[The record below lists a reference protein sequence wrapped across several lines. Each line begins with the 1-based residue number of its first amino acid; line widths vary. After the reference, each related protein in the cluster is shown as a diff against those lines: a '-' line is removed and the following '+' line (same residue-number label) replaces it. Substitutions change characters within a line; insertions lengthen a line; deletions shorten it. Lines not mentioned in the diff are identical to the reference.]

1 MGHCPAIGQRDVA
14 KSIAN
19 SSMDLLGQLK
29 FSTSDW
35 PYTCASH
42 YRMTVEPSWPWAKW
56 EPVDH
61 DVGDHLLGRL
71 REAYGDYFA
80 DASSIMV
87 IVTTLSFYKN
97 HRLDLLEFVGRRGLE
112 RVFLLEGVGDVHWLN
127 GESSSIHDANE
138 ADDVHLTD
146 VNVADY
152 LKFFLTFLRMEGAAF
167 ILVESPDDI
176 SAREASTSEGEDDEL
191 TLDDA
196 RRSVQPFAMRAGD
209 DPGSWVATAAI
220 AYRGDLFTAEFL
232 VSETGFVEMV
242 DDEPCGGLGQ
252 LVVPPFQVL
261 WLPDEV
267 DNSKSE
273 SDSPGEG
280 IEPTGDPLHD
290 RQITEAVVA
299 VLLED
304 AISELNS
311 SSSSKSS
318 LLRHFNAETQSG
330 KPIEQFSR
338 LLFDSKPVVVIESD
352 IPFVEDFVAGLFDT
366 KDKYSSF
373 TLRAGSMTSDDLRCE
388 LAMNASCTEYLLSF
402 HTYRSLFDDER
413 VSHELALS
421 EARVLIGC
429 NRVADVPEALRRV
442 TDLVIT
448 FPQIDRRRFARI
460 FERVFRAKPPL
471 DWDEPGADWTRFL
484 IPADFHIPRRLGMG
498 AEDALSLLRDRV
510 QSRLDLVTPNQGLGL
525 AELHGMGEA
534 RQVAEDLIEDIRAAQ
549 TGQIEWSAVDRG
561 MLLIGAPG
569 TGKTTL
575 ARAIAKDCGVKFVV
589 ASAAQ
594 WQSAGALDAH
604 LRAMRADFNEA
615 RRYAPAILFID
626 EIDSIGS
633 RDNLGDSNSFY
644 QTEVINALLEEIQG
658 ISNTESV
665 IVIGATNYVDRVD
678 PALRRAGR
686 LDQVVEIPRPNID
699 GLAQIFDHY
708 LKNYFLGSGD
718 ETDIKTRALAE
729 LAFGLTGADVEFF
742 VRGAARRARREGRA
756 MSQLDL
762 VAEITRRPRRP
773 DSAPR
778 LSIEEIRRV
787 AAHEAGHAVARLL
800 SSTKGA
806 DLAFATIIPRL
817 DGSLGYV
824 ASVPSDNNVM
834 TRQTML
840 EYLGVCLS
848 GRAAEELVFGA
859 NNVGAGAGGPSST
872 SDLAVATRF
881 ATQIVCQSGL
891 GDDNSL
897 VWTATPTPDQQQQ
910 VGELLR
916 SSYQSIRLT
925 LASSR
930 TILDLV
936 AHALAE
942 KQELSGEELR
952 ELASRST
959 KQYDSQ

>member
-1 MGHCPAIGQRDVA
+1 
-14 KSIAN
+14 
-19 SSMDLLGQLK
+19 
-29 FSTSDW
+29 
-35 PYTCASH
+35 
-42 YRMTVEPSWPWAKW
+42 MTEEPSWPWANW
-56 EPVDH
+56 ESLDI
-61 DVGDHLLGRL
+61 DVGDLLLSRL
-71 REAYGDYFA
+71 RDDYGHYFA
-80 DASSIMV
+80 GASATNV
-87 IVTTLSFYKN
+87 ATTSLSFYEN
-97 HRLDLLEFVGRRGLE
+97 HRLVLVEFVGRHDSE
-112 RVFLLEGVGDVHWLN
+112 RVFLLQGTDALHWLN
-127 GESSSIHDANE
+127 GESSSIHDANAS
-138 ADDVHLTD
+138 ADLHLSD
-146 VNVADY
+146 ANAADY
-152 LKFFLTFLRMEGAAF
+152 LKFFLTFLRMDGAAF
-167 ILVESPDDI
+167 VLVESSDDI
-176 SAREASTSEGEDDEL
+176 REGETPQSEGAEGGL
-191 TLDDA
+191 TLEGA
-196 RRSVQPFAMRAGD
+196 RQSVQPFATQSGD
-209 DPGSWVATAAI
+209 DPGSWVATATI
-220 AYRGDLFTAEFL
+220 AYRRELFTAEFL
-232 VSETGFVEMV
+232 ISETGLVEMV

-252 LVVPPFQVL
+252 LVVPASEVL
-261 WLPDEV
+261 WRPDEIA
-267 DNSKSE
+267 NSDPE
-273 SDSPGEG
+273 SSSPGPG
-280 IEPTGDPLHD
+280 VDPTSTPLHD
-290 RQITEAVVA
+290 RQITESVVE

-304 AISELNS
+304 AINELNS
-311 SSSSKSS
+311 SSASNST
-318 LLRHFNAETQSG
+318 LLRHFNAETKSR

-338 LLFDSKPVVVIESD
+338 LMFDSKPVVLIESD
-352 IPFVEDFVAGLFDT
+352 VPFVEDFVAGLLDSG
-366 KDKYSSF
+366 DRYSNL
-373 TLRAGSMTSDDLRCE
+373 TIRAGSMTSDDLRCE
-388 LAMNASCTEYLLSF
+388 LVMNDSCTEYLLSF
-402 HTYRSLFDDER
+402 HTYRSLFDEER
-413 VSHELALS
+413 ISHELTLS

-429 NRVADVPEALRRV
+429 NRVSDVPEALRRV
-442 TDLVIT
+442 ADLVIT

-460 FERVFRAKPPL
+460 FERVFRVKPPP

-484 IPADFHIPRRLGMG
+484 LPADFHIPRRLGMG
-498 AEDALSLLRDRV
+498 AKDALSLLRDRV
-510 QSRLDLVTPNQGLGL
+510 QSRLDLVTPNLGLGL
-525 AELHGMGEA
+525 DQLHGMGEA

-549 TGQIEWSAVDRG
+549 VGEIAWSAVDRG
-561 MLLIGAPG
+561 MLLIGDPG

-589 ASAAQ
+589 ASAAK

-633 RDNLGDSNSFY
+633 RDNLGGMNSYY

-699 GLAQIFDHY
+699 GLSQIFDHY
-708 LKNYFLGSGD
+708 LKDYFPGVVG
-718 ETDIKTRALAE
+718 ETGVNTRVLAE
-729 LAFGLTGADVEFF
+729 LTFGLTGADVEYF

-762 VAEITRRPRRP
+762 VAEITRRPRHP
-773 DSAPR
+773 ESAPR
-778 LSIEEIRRV
+778 LSADEIRRV
-787 AAHEAGHAVARLL
+787 AVHEAGHAVARLL

-824 ASVPSDNNVM
+824 ASVPSDSNVM

-840 EYLGVCLS
+840 EYLGVCLA

-859 NNVGAGAGGPSST
+859 DNVGAGAGGSSSS

-897 VWTATPTPDQQQQ
+897 VWTTTPTPDQQQR

-925 LASSR
+925 LASNRS
-930 TILDLV
+930 ILDRIADVLV
-936 AHALAE
+936 D
-942 KQELSGEELR
+942 KQELSGDALR
-952 ELASRST
+952 ELAREST
-959 KQYDSQ
+959 KRPDFP